1 MLTPLALAVLLGAC
15 EAEGPGAVGADPAPD
30 AATNARTGVSPSA
43 AQLADDQT
51 TTLRDAIA
59 FASGDTIDAPAP
71 SSGTPPP
78 DAGATA
84 PTAQPVTPVV
94 NPLAVVP
101 EPAPVPETTVDS
113 PVAEP
118 VPTSVATSVPEPVE
132 TPAAALP
139 IEPDTDVSNGADT
152 DAEPAIGRQD
162 EIEQPSEL
170 EAPPIEGSDAEAA
183 TSAPGPEDTSDTSN
197 PPPEPAPA
205 PEPGDSDGDSDGDSN
220 GDSNGDE
227 ADEGTTLEGEG
238 ETTPVTDSDDAGDL
252 PRVFTSAQTAGFR
265 GELREDGSVR
275 ITWEGDPSH
284 RGYNVYRQSEF
295 LTSVGSPELIEED
308 LYDGDYYY
316 EIQAYHYD
324 DSLPQEYV
332 ARGLTV
338 EVRGTGRTDPDA
350 PVANQDLLDGYDLVF
365 ADEFDTGVLD
375 ATKWNT
381 AFLWGPD
388 LTINSEVQYYVDIL
402 REPDFGFDPFTF
414 EDGNLVI
421 NSVRTPDHL
430 LEKAGG
436 REYLSGIITSYDSMQ
451 FTYGYAEVRA
461 KMPYGKGY
469 WPAFWLLNA
478 KYDGPNP
485 EIDIMEFIGD
495 NQDTVYHTYHY
506 YDSEG
511 VLRSTHSEPTKGRD
525 YTAGFHTYGADWRPG
540 LIVFY
545 VDGVEVHRVS
555 DPEVSRQDMYVIAN
569 TAMGGWWAGP
579 PDETTPL
586 PGRFEIDYIRVYR
599 QTAPYEEPPLSDAPS
614 TVAPASQVPGAS
626 PGHRPPF
633 ELWPEGY
640 PGRF

>member
-1 MLTPLALAVLLGAC
+1 MHRARATPRRIRRPPSPRERPIEVERHRG
-15 EAEGPGAVGADPAPD
+15 GAVTRRIP
-30 AATNARTGVSPSA
+30 RHRRY
-43 AQLADDQT
+43 LRRADD
-51 TTLRDAIA
+51 
-59 FASGDTIDAPAP
+59 
-71 SSGTPPP
+71 
-78 DAGATA
+78 
-84 PTAQPVTPVV
+84 
-94 NPLAVVP
+94 
-101 EPAPVPETTVDS
+101 S
-113 PVAEP
+113 P
-118 VPTSVATSVPEPVE
+118 
-132 TPAAALP
+132 
-139 IEPDTDVSNGADT
+139 
-152 DAEPAIGRQD
+152 
-162 EIEQPSEL
+162 
-170 EAPPIEGSDAEAA
+170 
-183 TSAPGPEDTSDTSN
+183 
-197 PPPEPAPA
+197 
-205 PEPGDSDGDSDGDSN
+205 DGDSDGDSN
-220 GDSNGDE
+220 GDSAGDE
-227 ADEGTTLEGEG
+227 ADEGTTLDGDG
-238 ETTPVTDSDDAGDL
+238 ETTPGTDAGDAGDL

-308 LYDGDYYY
+308 LYDGNYYY